1 MTRCCILIVL
11 TTFLTACRTTAPSTV
26 IGETAKEQVEI
37 AYNNLPKECKS
48 PERERE
54 FRLAIKQIDA
64 VVQSCEAEKVPL
76 NQRIRFQS
84 LALVALSILSIALFL
99 GLIRSHV
106 V

>member
-1 MTRCCILIVL
+1 MRKVCIFIVL
-11 TTFLTACRTTAPSTV
+11 SSVLAGCRTNPPSTV

-84 LALVALSILSIALFL
+84 VALVALSILSIALFL
-99 GLIRSHV
+99 GLIRSRV